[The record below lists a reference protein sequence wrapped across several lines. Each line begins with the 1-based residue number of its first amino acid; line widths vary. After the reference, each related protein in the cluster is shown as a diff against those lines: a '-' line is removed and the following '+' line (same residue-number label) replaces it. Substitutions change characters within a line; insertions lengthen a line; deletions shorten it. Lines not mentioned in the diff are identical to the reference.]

1 MPVAY
6 HPAHSSRLCV
16 QVQAGEKMI
25 MSLQAVNLSVAFSEI
40 SNPNYADG
48 IGYSTTTGIVGE
60 ERIAIECSSGGR
72 EENIQHTYGDSLKLT
87 KSLTTML
94 VLKAYK
100 RSNASY
106 KTFCKFKTIDIQ
118 CIKRTLTLFIL
129 FMDEE
134 KKLVVEEKR
143 SANMPI
149 CFDEIFDFMQVFELI
164 AYLQVGRYFPFS
176 LG

>member
-1 MPVAY
+1 MR
-6 HPAHSSRLCV
+6 H
-16 QVQAGEKMI
+16 
-25 MSLQAVNLSVAFSEI
+25 
-40 SNPNYADG
+40 
-48 IGYSTTTGIVGE
+48 E
-60 ERIAIECSSGGR
+60 ERIVVECSSGGR

-87 KSLTTML
+87 KSLTAML

-106 KTFCKFKTIDIQ
+106 KTFCKFKTIGIQ

-143 SANMPI
+143 SANVPI

-164 AYLQVGRYFPFS
+164 AYLQVLVLEQEQVDKILRSEHTGITDVGNEEIISNAFADCKLDFEVDLNATEPE
-176 LG
+176 LVGEQ